1 MLTKQTIKQQMID
14 DISQMIIIGTL
25 KKGDFLPS
33 IRTMGTRYKVSRG
46 TVLLVYKTLES
57 LGYIQG
63 HERSGYLVTGG
74 FLPAASESKPVR
86 NPSVATEKYP
96 EEKKTLEFSQWLGC
110 SNRVQLPKH
119 FIRRWFEESGTLSHP
134 TNGELSDKN
143 DQSLK
148 KISAGL
154 YEFPAESPCSRS
166 IFFCYRGYRKP
177 CY

>member
-14 DISQMIIIGTL
+14 DISQMIIISTL

-86 NPSVATEKYP
+86 NP
-96 EEKKTLEFSQWLGC
+96 Q
-110 SNRVQLPKH
+110 
-119 FIRRWFEESGTLSHP
+119 
-134 TNGELSDKN
+134 
-143 DQSLK
+143 
-148 KISAGL
+148 
-154 YEFPAESPCSRS
+154 
-166 IFFCYRGYRKP
+166 
-177 CY
+177 